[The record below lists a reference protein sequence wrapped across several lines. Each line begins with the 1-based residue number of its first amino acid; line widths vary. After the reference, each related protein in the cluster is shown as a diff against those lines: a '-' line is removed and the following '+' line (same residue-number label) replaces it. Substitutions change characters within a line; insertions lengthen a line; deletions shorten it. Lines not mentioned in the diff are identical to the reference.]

1 MKIAGSKSGSEAIS
15 QRHGSANPDPDP
27 HQNVMDPQHWK
38 CAVLCCRM
46 TPASLSLYQTIG
58 ENVGEK
64 LGEPVDTCTVLGH
77 ISAYMHHR

>member
-1 MKIAGSKSGSEAIS
+1 MMKIAGSGSGCIS
-15 QRHGSANPDPDP
+15 QRHGSVDPDPDATLENTP
-27 HQNVMDPQHWK
+27 
-38 CAVLCCRM
+38 CALLCWRM
-46 TPASLSLYQTIG
+46 TPVSLSIYQTIG